1 MVARKKHNYSKD
13 LQFLFFI
20 SSTILI
26 ILLSI
31 LNLEK
36 SHKKVSNVL
45 GAQTIDNNEE
55 FWKGFLEKNP
65 EYIDG
70 WLELGE
76 IEKVKKIDP
85 NYFKN

>member
-1 MVARKKHNYSKD
+1 MSKKKKVDYSKD

-36 SHKKVSNVL
+36 SHKKVPNVL
-45 GAQTIDNNEE
+45 GAQTFDNNEE
-55 FWKGFLEKNP
+55 FWKGFLKKNP

-76 IEKVKKIDP
+76 IEKVKEIDP